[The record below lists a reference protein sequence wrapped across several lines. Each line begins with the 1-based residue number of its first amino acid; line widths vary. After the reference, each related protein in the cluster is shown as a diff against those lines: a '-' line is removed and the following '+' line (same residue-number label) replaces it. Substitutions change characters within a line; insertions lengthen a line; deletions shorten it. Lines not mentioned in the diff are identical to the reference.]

1 MIDLNEYDTDLK
13 DKTKNKVFYNE
24 NEELI
29 SSSKDDISSYS
40 EKPSLNKSNSINNE
54 YISNE
59 ASDSEGPAIDKQA
72 QEIRFNQADIGEL
85 LEDEENDQINNDKL
99 NELLFCAQGIGNF
112 TDKKNN
118 IYEKDEYC
126 EPSLRDIHRFLR
138 NDDKENPIYKYSI
151 LNWNIAESDVIPCLL
166 AYENNDKISQL
177 CLVILC
183 DLTEELNETVENR
196 IVIEGLMF
204 KLLNI
209 MLRNGV
215 VELLARFL
223 NDHTQQ
229 LMDMEKLKEELKKEM
244 ENEKNKNVNN
254 NNNNEKNNNEN
265 NNNENNNIND
275 NNNENNNNIENN
287 NENNNINDNN
297 NDNKEINLDTTKE
310 DHIIMKR
317 KIGEIQ
323 IKSEKIVELIFVL
336 LKQML
341 SITSTNNLLETSN
354 TLIILLE
361 KISNLKIL
369 DALIFYTSGFNDI
382 QNHPFT
388 NTISSTLLS
397 IVFLIIRLFY
407 PKSIIEISDS
417 EKENKISEKSEKEFK
432 ILLENEEFENSIRKS
447 MLSSRPNCF
456 GTRIRVNRP
465 IDNSSYIV
473 NNISQIL
480 NKNVKNLVQEKSNT
494 FKTQRHR
501 SNNKKKTIFKDK
513 RIPKFMINTEVK
525 LINDYQIK
533 NYFNS
538 TNLFEKNIECVK
550 NIKKFLENFL
560 DKIYNSF
567 ISFYYYQLG
576 KEDELDKFDIYYL
589 MNIISFFIEFNRF
602 ENYNKIKKN
611 NNEKFDLTLIALSL
625 STDMI
630 NYIYNKL
637 YEQSLAKKI
646 ERQTY
651 MIFPYLNCLKQ
662 NLYCLFDSYKFSK
675 HNDFNLTVNVILQ
688 DSLLTKD
695 YSKIIKSLFEIYN
708 DQYHPID
715 ILYDIIEFTEI
726 YFSDLEFFTK
736 KRKELKIQAKKK
748 KRRREINDEKD
759 LLNEK
764 KLKKILGEK
773 NNSSESENDYSED
786 EYISREIDT
795 NSESKILIDYEIIEK
810 IMSIFKNYGKL
821 NSFELTKNLN
831 NIKNSNKDILKFI
844 INIFNRI
851 VNKTNCDWIF
861 YNMENLLIFNTLLN
875 NDFFQNDKAYE
886 PLKKIIKQII
896 NNYFEKYKK
905 NKMLPIESLFHFNNL
920 VLIQSILNNYEDENN
935 NKLNE
940 SDIDFNI
947 NEDNNNNDSE
957 GEAFYKEDYLL
968 ELNEKKIEKKIKKN
982 KNKEIINDEDEDNLN
997 NSFEKMEI
1005 EIFNIELDKL
1015 LIKLYFDNINP
1026 GQTNYNEVIDIIK
1039 SNEKFSNIDIKDI
1052 KNRLHKLKVKKGKEK
1067 SLKKLN
1073 KIYNKNNNNSN
1084 KENNEN
1090 KYSINDKIDYDSLA
1104 NCVYNLSEKISNET
1118 FRNSFNLA
1126 FSSIKKQIDSY
1137 KKRKILLG
1145 NELNNNLDLIPTN
1158 QNEIE
1163 MFNDEDFIKLLL
1175 SCGFEKKENYIS
1187 LNKNFDVLDIEIIYD
1202 KLSQCGSMVNENII
1216 EENKERNE
1224 KKEEHKKN
1232 KKIKKNKFLGNYYI
1246 EYTNNNDNI
1255 NNENNNNN
1263 NKKKKKLKKHKI
1275 NPELESIKENKENIL
1290 NEDEDDNNFID
1301 INNQSKNTEI
1311 EPEKQQTS
1319 HIQLENPTN

>member
-13 DKTKNKVFYNE
+13 DKNKNKIFYNE
-24 NEELI
+24 NEEI
-29 SSSKDDISSYS
+29 VSSSKDELSSYS
-40 EKPSLNKSNSINNE
+40 DNPSINKASSNDNE

-59 ASDSEGPAIDKQA
+59 ASESEEPAIDKKT
-72 QEIRFNQADIGEL
+72 QEIRFNEADIGEL

-138 NDDKENPIYKYSI
+138 NDDKENPIYKFSI
-151 LNWNIAESDVIPCLL
+151 LNWNIAESDVIPCLM

-209 MLRNGV
+209 MIRNGV

-244 ENEKNKNVNN
+244 ESKKKEEEEKNNNDNN
-254 NNNNEKNNNEN
+254 NNNN
-265 NNNENNNIND
+265 
-275 NNNENNNNIENN
+275 
-287 NENNNINDNN
+287 
-297 NDNKEINLDTTKE
+297 NKEINLDTTKE

-341 SITSTNNLLETSN
+341 NITNNSNLMETSN
-354 TLIILLE
+354 TFSILLE
-361 KISNLKIL
+361 KISKLKIL
-369 DALIFYTSGFNDI
+369 DAILFYTSGFNDI
-382 QNHPFT
+382 KNHPFT
-388 NTISSTLLS
+388 NTLSSTLLS

-407 PKSIIEISDS
+407 PKSLLEISES
-417 EKENKISEKSEKEFK
+417 ENQNKISEKSEKEFK
-432 ILLENEEFENSIRKS
+432 ILLENEQFENSIRKS

-456 GTRIRVNRP
+456 GTRIRVTRP

-473 NNISQIL
+473 NNITQIL
-480 NKNVKNLVQEKSNT
+480 NKNVKNLVDEKSNT

-501 SNNKKKTIFKDK
+501 NNNKKKTIFKDK

-533 NYFNS
+533 KYFNS
-538 TNLFEKNIECVK
+538 TSLIEKNNFFECVK
-550 NIKKFLENFL
+550 IIKKFLENFL

-576 KEDELDKFDIYYL
+576 KEDELEKYDVYYL
-589 MNIISFFIEFNRF
+589 MNIISFFIEFNRI

-646 ERQTY
+646 ERQTF

-662 NLYCLFDSYKFSK
+662 NLYCLFDSYKYSK
-675 HNDFNLTVNVILQ
+675 DNDFNLTVNVILQ

-695 YSKIIKSLFEIYN
+695 YSKVIKSLFEIYN

-715 ILYDIIEFTEI
+715 ILFDIIEFTEI

-773 NNSSESENDYSED
+773 NSSSESENENSED
-786 EYISREIDT
+786 EYISREIDPI
-795 NSESKILIDYEIIEK
+795 SESKILIDYEIIEK
-810 IMSIFKNYGKL
+810 IMNIFKNYGKL
-821 NSFELTKNLN
+821 DSFELTKNLN
-831 NIKNSNKDILKFI
+831 NLKSSNKDILKFI

-851 VNKTNCDWIF
+851 VNKTKCDWIF
-861 YNMENLLIFNTLLN
+861 YNMENLLIFNTLLK
-875 NDFFQNDKAYE
+875 NDFFQSDKSYE

-920 VLIQSILNNYEDENN
+920 ALIQNILNNYEDDININN
-935 NKLNE
+935 NNLNE
-940 SDIDFNI
+940 SEDFNI
-947 NEDNNNNDSE
+947 NDENNNNINENE

-968 ELNEKKIEKKIKKN
+968 ELNEKKIENKRKIKKN
-982 KNKEIINDEDEDNLN
+982 KNKEKEEIINDDEDDINK
-997 NSFEKMEI
+997 SFEKMEI

-1026 GQTNYNEVIDIIK
+1026 GKTNYNEVIDIIK
-1039 SNEKFSNIDIKDI
+1039 SNDQFKNIDIKDI
-1052 KNRLHKLKVKKGKEK
+1052 KNRLHLLKVKKGKEK

-1073 KIYNKNNNNSN
+1073 KIYNKNS
-1084 KENNEN
+1084 NNEN
-1090 KYSINDKIDYDSLA
+1090 NKNNENSINDKIDYDSLA
-1104 NCVYNLSEKISNET
+1104 NCVYNLAEKISNET
-1118 FRNSFNLA
+1118 FKNSFNSA
-1126 FSSIKKQIDSY
+1126 FSSIKNQIDSY

-1145 NELNNNLDLIPTN
+1145 NELNSNLDLIPTN

-1163 MFNDEDFIKLLL
+1163 MFEDEDFIKLLL
-1175 SCGFEKKENYIS
+1175 SCGFEKKENFIS
-1187 LNKNFDVLDIEIIYD
+1187 LNKTFDVLDIEIIYD
-1202 KLSQCGSMVNENII
+1202 KLSKCGEMVNENKM

-1246 EYTNNNDNI
+1246 EYENKQ
-1255 NNENNNNN
+1255 NNNNN
-1263 NKKKKKLKKHKI
+1263 NNDNLNKKKKKKKLKKNKI
-1275 NPELESIKENKENIL
+1275 NFELESIKENN
-1290 NEDEDDNNFID
+1290 NNDDEDDNNFID
-1301 INNQSKNTEI
+1301 INKQSKNI
-1311 EPEKQQTS
+1311 ENENEKT
-1319 HIQLENPTN
+1319 LNN